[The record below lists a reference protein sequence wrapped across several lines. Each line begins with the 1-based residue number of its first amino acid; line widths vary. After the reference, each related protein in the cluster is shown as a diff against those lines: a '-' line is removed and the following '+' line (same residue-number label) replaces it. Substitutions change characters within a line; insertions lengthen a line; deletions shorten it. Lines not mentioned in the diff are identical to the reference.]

1 MSTICRHFRGIW
13 RNGIDRRRYS
23 GYNAR
28 CYINELALHYNKV
41 RDTMNNQLLH
51 TPEGVRDIYNLECER
66 KLWIQDRLHSLIR
79 SFGYRDIQT
88 PTFEFFDIFNKER
101 GSVISKEMFKFIDRD
116 GNTLVL
122 RPDITPSIARCAAK
136 YYMDETMPLRFCYM
150 GNTFINNSSY
160 QGRLKETTQ
169 LGCELIGDAS
179 AAADGEMIAVIIRC
193 MLAAGLTEFQVEIG
207 DVEFLRGLMEEAGI
221 EDKEQSLREL
231 MEKKNFFGVE
241 ELLLEAGVEETVR
254 ERILTLQELFGS
266 AGKLERARELAAN
279 ARSLKAVERLA
290 HIYEILKAYRLEDY
304 VSFELGMLGRYKYY
318 TGVIFK
324 AYTYGTGEMIV
335 TGGRYD
341 TLLQQFGKDSSSI
354 GFAINIDQ
362 LMIALSRQKLL
373 PERKSEGTLVL
384 YEPECLTQAVMLA
397 DRLREQGTAAELV
410 QMDGGAK
417 IDGYL
422 EYAGQHGRAEVQYVS
437 VKGVEVYTLV

>member
-1 MSTICRHFRGIW
+1 
-13 RNGIDRRRYS
+13 
-23 GYNAR
+23 
-28 CYINELALHYNKV
+28 
-41 RDTMNNQLLH
+41 MNNQLLH

-66 KLWIQDRLHSLIR
+66 KLCIQDRLHSLIK
-79 SFGYRDIQT
+79 SFGYQDIQT

-179 AAADGEMIAVIIRC
+179 AAADGEMIAIIIQC

-221 EDKEQSLREL
+221 EDREQSLREL
-231 MEKKNFFGVE
+231 IEKKNFFGVE
-241 ELLLEAGVEETVR
+241 ELLVEAGVTEELR

-266 AGKLERARELAAN
+266 AGKLERARELAQN
-279 ARSLKAVERLA
+279 DSSLRAVERLEC
-290 HIYEILKAYRLEDY
+290 IYEILKVYRLNDY

-341 TLLQQFGKDSSSI
+341 TLLQQFGKNSSSI

-373 PERKSEGTLVL
+373 PERKSGGALVL
-384 YEPECLTQAVMLA
+384 CEPECLKQAIVLA
-397 DRLREQGTAAELV
+397 ESLRKKGETAELV
-410 QMDGGAK
+410 QKTEETELA
-417 IDGYL
+417 GYL
-422 EYAGQHGRAEVQYVS
+422 EYAGQHGRTEVRYVS
-437 VKGVEVYTLV
+437 AGEAVVYTLV